1 MLDWLFE
8 SPVFVVIVTVPL
20 FVVGGLISHLAFGGK
35 KENKAKNDKLFTT
48 TAYFNALRDSTPR
61 KFR

>member
-1 MLDWLFE
+1 MFE
-8 SPVFVVIVTVPL
+8 SPVFIVIAAVAL
-20 FVVGGLISHLAFGGK
+20 FAVGGLISNLAFGGK